1 LTKAYAKPPL
11 TAKYTET
18 SPGVRKTTT
27 TRQNYKEE
35 SRWHGGM
42 GDGLVNHKAKK
53 ESFDRSKMREVTR

>member
-42 GDGLVNHKAKK
+42 GDGLV
-53 ESFDRSKMREVTR
+53 